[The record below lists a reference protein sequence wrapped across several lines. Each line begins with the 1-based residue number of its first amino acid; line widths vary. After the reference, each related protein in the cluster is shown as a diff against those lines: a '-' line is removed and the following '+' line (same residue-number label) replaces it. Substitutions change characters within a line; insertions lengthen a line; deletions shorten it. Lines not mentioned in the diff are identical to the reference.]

1 MAQIHLTSAYR
12 PQRFSQVVGQE
23 AVTQILSRAAAENKV
38 APAYM
43 FSGTRGVGK
52 TTVARILAKAI
63 NCSQGPGAEP
73 CNTCAFCRQ
82 ITQGTSLDVVE
93 IDGASHTGVDNVRKL
108 TEDVGYAPLH
118 CRYKVVII
126 DEAHML
132 SRSAFNALLKTLEE
146 PPGHVSFILA
156 TTEPH
161 KFPATIVSRCQ
172 HYVFKRVE
180 QSVLEE
186 HMAWILKEQDIC
198 YDPAALR
205 ILARKGAG
213 SVRDCLSLLGQVLAM
228 GHSRI
233 AADTVQSLLGLAS
246 QELMQDCI
254 QSVIEQDCPGILHL
268 VRRLLDQGL
277 DIGFFLQDLALVWR
291 NLFILKQTGQ
301 DGVALLEMPEGEAGQ
316 LLGKAEELSMGRIHA
331 AWQMTLEGQKRVASS
346 PDPALALELMLVNL
360 AFLPEL
366 IGVGQA
372 GSGSKPK
379 PGRRQE
385 GDGEAKRVRGMQ
397 AVSGPGQKNGG
408 KGYSGPSSAGGQ
420 NWKDFVTSVQ
430 SRKDKVL
437 PHLHLIQ
444 GRLEGDQLELR
455 CSGYMAQ
462 RLQDQNKMHW
472 LRERVNEYFGSNVQI
487 NVHQMEGNEEQN
499 VQELKKKILNEPAVK
514 EAIAQFGAK
523 VVDVQVGQANGQR
536 VNGKV

>member
-1 MAQIHLTSAYR
+1 
-12 PQRFSQVVGQE
+12 
-23 AVTQILSRAAAENKV
+23 
-38 APAYM
+38 
-43 FSGTRGVGK
+43 
-52 TTVARILAKAI
+52 
-63 NCSQGPGAEP
+63 
-73 CNTCAFCRQ
+73 
-82 ITQGTSLDVVE
+82 VVE

-186 HMAWILKEQDIC
+186 HMAWILKEQDIY

-228 GHSRI
+228 GESEI
-233 AADTVQSLLGLAS
+233 AANTVQSLLGLAG
-246 QELMQDCI
+246 QELMQECI

-268 VRRLLDQGL
+268 VRQLLDQGL

-301 DGVALLEMPEGEAGQ
+301 DGVVLLEMPEEEAGQ
-316 LLGKAEELSMGRIHA
+316 LLEKAEELSIGRIHA

-346 PDPALALELMLVNL
+346 PDPALALELMLMNL

-372 GSGSKPK
+372 ADASKTK
-379 PGRRQE
+379 PGQ
-385 GDGEAKRVRGMQ
+385 GDGAASRRHGVR
-397 AVSGPGQKNGG
+397 AASGPGQKNGG
-408 KGYSGPSSAGGQ
+408 KRYSDPSSAGDKI
-420 NWKDFVTSVQ
+420 WKDFVASVQ
-430 SRKDKVL
+430 SGKDKIL

-444 GRLEGDQLELR
+444 GRLDGNQLELR
-455 CSGYMAQ
+455 CPVYMAQ

-487 NVHQMEGNEEQN
+487 NVCPMEGSREQN

-523 VVDVQVGQANGQR
+523 VVDVEVGQADGQR
-536 VNGKV
+536 VNGTA

>member
-12 PQRFSQVVGQE
+12 PQRFSRVVGQE
-23 AVTQILSRAAAENKV
+23 AVTKILSRAAAEDKV

-63 NCSQGPGAEP
+63 NCSQGPAAEP
-73 CNTCAFCRQ
+73 CNGCEFCQQ
-82 ITQGTSLDVVE
+82 ITQGTSLDVIE

-108 TEDVGYAPLH
+108 TEDVGYAPLY

-172 HYVFKRVE
+172 HFVFKRVE
-180 QSVLEE
+180 QPVLEE
-186 HMAWILKEQDIC
+186 HMAWILNEQDIK

-213 SVRDCLSLLGQVLAM
+213 SVRDCLSLLGQVLAI
-228 GHSRI
+228 GQTEI
-233 AADTVQSLLGLAS
+233 GTDIVQSLLGLAG

-254 QSVIEQDCPGILHL
+254 HSVIDKDCSGILHL
-268 VRRLLDQGL
+268 VRHLLDQGL

-291 NLFILKQTGQ
+291 NLFILKQTGP
-301 DGVALLEMPEGEAGQ
+301 DGVALLEMSEEEARQ
-316 LLGKAEELSMGRIHA
+316 WLAKAEELSMRQIHA
-331 AWQMTLEGQKRVASS
+331 AWQMTLEGQKRVVAS
-346 PDPALALELMLVNL
+346 PDPALALELMLMNL

-366 IGVGQA
+366 VGVGQS
-372 GSGSKPK
+372 GSGLGVKPA
-379 PGRRQE
+379 PRQ
-385 GDGEAKRVRGMQ
+385 GGGEEHRHHGVQ
-397 AVSGPGQKNGG
+397 TQSETGQK
-408 KGYSGPSSAGGQ
+408 KAGHQ
-420 NWKDFVTSVQ
+420 HTSIPPAKTKSWKDFVSSVQ

-437 PHLHLIQ
+437 PYLHMID
-444 GRLEGDQLELR
+444 GRLNGDQLELR
-455 CSGYMAQ
+455 CPGYMAQ
-462 RLQDQNKMHW
+462 RLQDQNKMNW
-472 LRERVNEYFGSNVQI
+472 LRDRVNEYFGSRVQI
-487 NVHQMEGNEEQN
+487 NVYQIKGNGDQN
-499 VQELKKKILNEPAVK
+499 VQELKKKILNEPVVK

-523 VVDVQVGQANGQR
+523 IVDVELVQSNGESL
-536 VNGKV
+536 NKKA